1 MSLTH
6 LQIKNLRNI
15 ESARLDLHP
24 HLNIVLGANGSGKTS
39 FLEAVYL
46 LGSGHSFRTR
56 EISPLVRQSSDCL
69 TVFARTNDEQ
79 TISIQKSLLL
89 PTQVRINSAVCQ
101 SSSELAYFLPCQ
113 VFYQDIFQIID
124 AGPSVRR
131 SLLDWGLF
139 HVKQSYHPLWKNYRR
154 ALKQR
159 NSLLRQAASKK
170 QLVPWDNMLIALSE
184 QLNEL
189 RQQYFVLLNKEFQ
202 NLLSQLTD
210 NKATLTYYKGWDRRE
225 SGKSLS
231 AILADNHES
240 DLHRQFTQYGAHQ
253 ADLIVNCEDFHAK
266 QYLSRG
272 QQKIILFALKLAQ
285 AKLITKGCL
294 YLCDDI
300 SSELDQSH
308 ISNLF
313 ELIRNTHGQFFI
325 TSIHVDSLHFAKILL
340 ITKRYLLKTVISHSK
355 KFKAE

>member
-1 MSLTH
+1 MSLAH

-24 HLNIVLGANGSGKTS
+24 HLNIIVGANGSGKTS
-39 FLEAVYL
+39 FLEAIYL

-56 EISPLVRQSSDCL
+56 EISPLVRESSDSL
-69 TVFARTNDEQ
+69 TVFARADDEQ
-79 TISIQKSLLL
+79 TISIQKSPLS
-89 PTQVRINSAVCQ
+89 PTQVRINLSPCQ

-124 AGPSVRR
+124 AGPSIRR

-139 HVKQSYHPLWKNYRR
+139 HVKQSYHSLWKDFRR
-154 ALKQR
+154 VLKQR
-159 NSLLRQAASKK
+159 NSLLRQKASPS
-170 QLVPWDNMLIALSE
+170 QLVPWDNLLVTLSE
-184 QLNEL
+184 QLDNL
-189 RQQYFVLLNKEFQ
+189 RGQYFVELNREFQ
-202 NLLSQLTD
+202 TLLSQLTD
-210 NKATLTYYKGWDRRE
+210 SKASLTYYKGWDRRG
-225 SGKSLS
+225 SGKHLS
-231 AILADNHES
+231 VILADSYES

-253 ADLIVNCEDFHAK
+253 ADLIVNSDNLQAK

-285 AKLITKGCL
+285 AKLITKRCL

-308 ISNLF
+308 INNLF
-313 ELIRNTHGQFFI
+313 KLIETIPGQFFI
-325 TSIHVDSLHFAKILL
+325 TCINFDSLFIEKEITDYKVFSIKNGHF
-340 ITKRYLLKTVISHSK
+340 TC
-355 KFKAE
+355 AEI